1 MSGTVLDS
9 GVVSTKELGENLGSL
24 VGRDS
29 SGGRECYEEELGRVL
44 GIPGLGDFPL

>member
-9 GVVSTKELGENLGSL
+9 GDISTKELGENLGSL

-29 SGGRECYEEELGRVL
+29 SGRSECYEEELGRVL
-44 GIPGLGDFPL
+44 GIPTRGLPL